1 MPRRGGACIP
11 SCCLNQDRWSLIE
24 KKKEKWKIPDTR
36 ISECETAN
44 KSIVHCETA
53 NKSISSLTATIGCP
67 EKWSVLNITI

>member
-44 KSIVHCETA
+44 KSI
-53 NKSISSLTATIGCP
+53 SSLTATIGCP
-67 EKWSVLNITI
+67 EKWSVLNFTI